1 MTFFPFDRIVRSLAF
16 LQYIF
21 AKKELWDEN
30 PKHVNMHGTEK
41 IRFTWWQLPLYTYSY
56 TYMCFTPGWLVSR
69 HNNQANC
76 FHLYCSRATTTSQY
90 IRKLQCVT
98 TYCVH
103 CTYSYIL
110 GWDDVIFYAFKPG
123 NIRCGNQIEGPKHFF
138 QFCLCIVN

>member
-30 PKHVNMHGTEK
+30 PKHNQHAWDGKNTVHLVT
-41 IRFTWWQLPLYTYSY
+41 IVSLHILYK
-56 TYMCFTPGWLVSR
+56 YMCFTPGWLVSR
-69 HNNQANC
+69 HNNQANR
-76 FHLYCSRATTTSQY
+76 FHLYSRATTTSQY

-103 CTYSYIL
+103 TRIY
-110 GWDDVIFYAFKPG
+110 
-123 NIRCGNQIEGPKHFF
+123 
-138 QFCLCIVN
+138 